1 MKEDIMMQDE
11 ERTLILEKERGNVR
25 TFFQL
30 MFHTETVVDD
40 NQMS

>member
-11 ERTLILEKERGNVR
+11 EQTLILEKERGNVR

-30 MFHTETVVDD
+30 INVSHR
-40 NQMS
+40 NSR